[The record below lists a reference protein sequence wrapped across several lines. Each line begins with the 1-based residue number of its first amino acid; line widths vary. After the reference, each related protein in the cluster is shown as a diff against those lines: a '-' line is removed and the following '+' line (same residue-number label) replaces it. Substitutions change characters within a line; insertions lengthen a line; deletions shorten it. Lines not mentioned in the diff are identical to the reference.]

1 MEGWGWERRVRGEG
15 EGGAFV
21 ELWRVL
27 ALHRFRFR
35 FQARIHIRVCV
46 YMCVC
51 AFVYMKEKRKG
62 KKSRKKRGNS
72 LFRIFLIAVLLI
84 SPNRNPVNISR
95 FILINPSNASPAS
108 FFLSF
113 PCSPVAAS
121 FAQNS
126 AHRSCAFSAS
136 CAEWSRSVVPK
147 KTPCSRYIW
156 KI

>member
-1 MEGWGWERRVRGEG
+1 MGAEG
-15 EGGAFV
+15 EGGGRGRCV
-21 ELWRVL
+21 CRTL
-27 ALHRFRFR
+27 AGVS
-35 FQARIHIRVCV
+35 AAPIPIPIPSPYTYTCMRI

-51 AFVYMKEKRKG
+51 VCIEKGKG